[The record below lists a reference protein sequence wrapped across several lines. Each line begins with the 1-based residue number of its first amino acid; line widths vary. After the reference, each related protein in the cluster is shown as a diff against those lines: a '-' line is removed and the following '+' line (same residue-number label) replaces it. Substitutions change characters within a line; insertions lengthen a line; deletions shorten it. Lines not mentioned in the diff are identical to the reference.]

1 LVRAVQQAR
10 SEVSRMLVVRR
21 RVGERI
27 VVGNGIEIVITEIG
41 ARSVRVGVSA
51 PRGIQILRGEVHDA
65 VAHANAAAAEIAAA
79 EPEPSGAE
87 PDPGGAGAMLK
98 EIR

>member
-1 LVRAVQQAR
+1 
-10 SEVSRMLVVRR
+10 MLVVRR

-41 ARSVRVGVSA
+41 ARSVRLGVNA
-51 PRGIQILRGEVHDA
+51 PRGVLVLRGEVHDA
-65 VAHANAAAAEIAAA
+65 VAKANAVAADAFAEGDSVAV
-79 EPEPSGAE
+79 EN
-87 PDPGGAGAMLK
+87 DPGSEGAMLK

>member
-1 LVRAVQQAR
+1 
-10 SEVSRMLVVRR
+10 MLVVRR

-41 ARSVRVGVSA
+41 ARSVRLGVNA
-51 PRGIQILRGEVHDA
+51 PRGVLVLRGEVHDA
-65 VAHANAAAAEIAAA
+65 VAKANAVAADAFESDGAAAVET
-79 EPEPSGAE
+79 
-87 PDPGGAGAMLK
+87 DPGSEGALLK